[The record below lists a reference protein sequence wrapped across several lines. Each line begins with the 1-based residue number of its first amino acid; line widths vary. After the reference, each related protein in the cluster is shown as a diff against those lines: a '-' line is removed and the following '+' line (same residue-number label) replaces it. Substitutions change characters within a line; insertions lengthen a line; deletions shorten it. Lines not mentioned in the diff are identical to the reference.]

1 MKFATTI
8 PEQINLLKSRG
19 LSISNENKAAEIL
32 ADIGYYRLGFY
43 WFPFEEGYPN
53 WRNRTHKFIEGA
65 SFESAIALYYFD
77 QDLRHILIPYLQR
90 VEIHLR
96 TTLIYI
102 ASNHYKKNPTWFADS
117 LLMAEK
123 FVSKLPKI
131 YSEISEQNKVIQRH
145 HSKHRNDIYAP
156 AWKTL
161 EYMTFGNI
169 LYLIDSLKN
178 NALKDKIIEN
188 LGYSNYEV
196 FSSHM
201 NTLRIL
207 RNKCAHGHNL
217 FDLKL
222 NTPIKF
228 GPINNLNSQN
238 KSNIDGAIKVL
249 EHVLSNIS
257 VNRSLDLRRKIQEV
271 ANSDDI
277 KNIAHI
283 VRHITGV

>member
-8 PEQINLLKSRG
+8 SEQINLLKSRG
-19 LSISNENKAAEIL
+19 LSISNEDKATEIL
-32 ADIGYYRLGFY
+32 GDIGYYRIGFY
-43 WFPFEEGYPN
+43 WFPFEEVYPN

-65 SFESAIALYYFD
+65 SFETALALYYFD

-117 LLMAEK
+117 LLIAEK
-123 FVSKLPKI
+123 FISKLPKI
-131 YSEISEQNKVIQRH
+131 YSEINEQNKVIQRH
-145 HSKHRNDIYAP
+145 HSKYRNDIFAP

-178 NALKDKIIEN
+178 IALKNKIIES
-188 LGYSNYEV
+188 LGYTNYGV

-228 GPINNLNSQN
+228 GPINSLNSQN

-249 EHVLSNIS
+249 EHVLGNIS
-257 VNRSLDLRRKIQEV
+257 INRSLDLRRKIQAV
-271 ANSDDI
+271 TDSDNI

-283 VRHITGV
+283 VRHISGV